1 MNFMERLRKVSE
13 FSELLFSYK
22 ELGYPNYEAARSA
35 LAKGRAPRSVW
46 RERFSSARK
55 KSPVDEKI
63 LKTHVTV
70 QASNGK
76 IYTGPMHPMAALQ
89 LAEERPDDFLW
100 LTANHHRSE
109 KASGFATNLRPHV
122 PAAEASRL
130 ANRRNKWAPGSEE
143 WRKKARPG
151 LHSQD
156 LQGLQEP

>member
-1 MNFMERLRKVSE
+1 MDRLERLAE
-13 FSELLFSYK
+13 FSELSLRYK
-22 ELGYPNYEAARSA
+22 EFGYPNYEAARSA
-35 LAKGRAPRSVW
+35 LSKGRATRNIW
-46 RERFSSARK
+46 RERFSAARE

-63 LKTHVTV
+63 LKSHVTV

-76 IYTGPMHPMAALQ
+76 IYTGPMHPMAALH

-100 LTANHHRSE
+100 LTANHHRAE

-130 ANRRNKWAPGSEE
+130 AKRKSWVPGPEE

-151 LHSQD
+151 IHSQD
-156 LQGLQEP
+156 LPEL